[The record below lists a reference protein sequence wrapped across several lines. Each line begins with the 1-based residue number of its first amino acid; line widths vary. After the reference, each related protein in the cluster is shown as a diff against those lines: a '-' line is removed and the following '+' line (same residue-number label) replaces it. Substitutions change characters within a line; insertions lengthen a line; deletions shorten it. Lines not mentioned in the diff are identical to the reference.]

1 MTNEEFENL
10 IVSDIITQYPEYA
23 DCLEK
28 QYRSAK
34 VIKRENTGRGFFTDY
49 EIAEKSCRI
58 DGSPDLILGKRQWN
72 LNGLKCGSDYILWVK
87 EGLITCLEG
96 FCYGEDRWPDE
107 ITDAEIIGEG
117 K

>member
-10 IVSDIITQYPEYA
+10 IVSDIIAQYPEYSE
-23 DCLEK
+23 CLEK

-34 VIKRENTGRGFFTDY
+34 MIKRENTGRGFFTDY

-72 LNGLKCGSDYILWVK
+72 LNGLKYGSDYILWVK